1 MAIQFFDS
9 PFHVTHDEEVASKM
23 ALKMELSIFITD
35 CIKKLGL
42 KQSEAAAR
50 LNVTQSRVSE
60 FTTGKIEKFTIDAMM
75 DMLDKL
81 GFRTTFT
88 LPSNDAAA
96 LPQIVITS
104 SYPLDV
110 FDNTK
115 IKRGQKP
122 TN

>member
-9 PFHVTHDEEVASKM
+9 PFHVTHDEELASKM

-60 FTTGKIEKFTIDAMM
+60 LTTGKIEKFTIDAMM

-88 LPSNDAAA
+88 LSSNDADA
-96 LPQIVITS
+96 LPQIVIS
-104 SYPLDV
+104 QAHAS
-110 FDNTK
+110 
-115 IKRGQKP
+115 
-122 TN
+122 

>member
-1 MAIQFFDS
+1 MLMAIQFFDS
-9 PFHVTHDEEVASKM
+9 PFHVTHREEVASKM

-60 FTTGKIEKFTIDAMM
+60 LTTGKIEKFTIDAMM

-81 GFRTTFT
+81 GFRSTLT
-88 LPSNDAAA
+88 LPSNDAGA
-96 LPQIVITS
+96 LPQIVISQARTC
-104 SYPLDV
+104 
-110 FDNTK
+110 
-115 IKRGQKP
+115 
-122 TN
+122 

>member
-1 MAIQFFDS
+1 MLMAIQFFDS
-9 PFHVTHDEEVASKM
+9 PFHVTHNEEVASKM

-60 FTTGKIEKFTIDAMM
+60 LTTGKIEKFTIDAMM

-88 LPSNDAAA
+88 LPSNDADA
-96 LPQIVITS
+96 LPQIVISQVHTC
-104 SYPLDV
+104 
-110 FDNTK
+110 
-115 IKRGQKP
+115 
-122 TN
+122 

>member
-1 MAIQFFDS
+1 MTIQFFDT

-35 CIKKLGL
+35 CIKKQGL

-50 LNVTQSRVSE
+50 LDVTQSRISE
-60 FTTGKIEKFTIDAMM
+60 LASGKIEKFTIDAMM

-88 LPSNDAAA
+88 SPSNDNGA
-96 LPQIVITS
+96 LPRIVISKTHA
-104 SYPLDV
+104 
-110 FDNTK
+110 
-115 IKRGQKP
+115 R
-122 TN
+122 